1 MWGTEIFLA
10 VVPVVVLSL
19 LKVHNSLA
27 SFNSVALVSLP
38 NAWPNGSDEA
48 GGGSTNGLL
57 YVAENIIVVWDN
69 CTGDMHYRPWRW
81 MMCKGMWDK
90 ALTEN

>member
-1 MWGTEIFLA
+1 MFALLWVWGTETFLA

-27 SFNSVALVSLP
+27 SFTPVALISLP
-38 NAWPNGSDEA
+38 NGGDEA
-48 GGGSTNGLL
+48 GGGSTVGLL

-69 CTGDMHYRPWRW
+69 CTGD
-81 MMCKGMWDK
+81 
-90 ALTEN
+90 